1 MLELNNISASYGEG
15 QHLREIIRDISLRA
29 MRGEFVALVGPSGS
43 GKSTLL
49 KCVAGLLPLSSGTI
63 TLNGKNV
70 TSPGKDRGMVFQN
83 FSLFPWLT
91 VRQNMAFG
99 PLLRHLEIGE
109 RIEEMLR
116 VMDLTECADLFP
128 SKLSGGMQQ
137 RVAIARTLL
146 NDPDVLLM
154 DEPFGSLDELTRSRM
169 QELLVDV
176 WEKRNPAEPN
186 LALPEKTII
195 FVTHSV
201 EEAVFL
207 ADTIY
212 VLSDHPMQIKESF
225 SVPFARPRRHELKRD
240 PTFFAFQTHVRQ
252 ALEKPKKKNPAV

>member
-1 MLELNNISASYGEG
+1 MLELNNVSVSYGEKG
-15 QHLREIIRDISLRA
+15 SSHEIIRNVSFRA
-29 MRGEFVALVGPSGS
+29 EQGEFIALVGPSGC

-49 KCVAGLLPLSSGTI
+49 KCIAGLLPPSDGTI
-63 TLNGKNV
+63 TLHGKNI
-70 TSPGKDRGMVFQN
+70 TGPSKDRGMVFQN

-99 PLLRHLEIGE
+99 PSLRHVEIGE
-109 RIEEMLR
+109 CIKEMLH
-116 VMDLTECADLFP
+116 VIGLTECADLFP
-128 SKLSGGMQQ
+128 DKLSGGMQQ

-176 WEKRNPAEPN
+176 WEKKHPSS
-186 LALPEKTII
+186 LKKTVI
-195 FVTHSV
+195 FVTHSI
-201 EEAVFL
+201 EEAAFL

-212 VLSDHPMQIKESF
+212 VLSDRPMQIRESF

-240 PTFFAFQTHVRQ
+240 PTFFAFQTHVRH